1 VLKHLKKPL
10 TSASPHQQLLALTVL
25 EACTK
30 NCGPGFHQKLAFSD
44 VWAVVQM
51 MATKTGTEREVQN
64 KSLELIEDWAH
75 GLSFPSFRDCY
86 DGLKAKGVVF
96 PPHDVATPND
106 FAMADPEPLSAAG
119 DALAQHVPEGVS
131 EEDRLAIEAAMAEF
145 ASEGQGQPAAAGGQ
159 DTGNY
164 VPPSFVEQGQEP
176 PPPPPAAPA
185 PARQPAPY
193 TGPSLSVDQPT
204 ERLLEDIKAAKQL
217 VSLLDEMLKA
227 VPESNPAEVL
237 QEHVREVADQV
248 AAMQPRL
255 QRVAEAAG
263 DSEVLVATLELSEEL
278 HAVQMRHDGLMAAA
292 AGGGPQQRQPQREQP
307 APAAGAAAPGAAPAI
322 PPPPPQGKPREEGP
336 LINLMDDEPSQ
347 GVSSGSGEASDP
359 FLPVSTQ
366 PEAQEAETADELA
379 ASFDRM
385 MGDGADSGA
394 EKEAAPQDAAEF
406 DALTESIAPARSGP
420 SNYPGLGGPA
430 GPEAAAPDGAAG
442 KGKSAMS
449 AAEP

>member
-1 VLKHLKKPL
+1 MQWAQNLTQRLRGYVPGGTDSSGQGSGATESDNPVTGSSSISIGSLVQQATSCLLIGPDWGLNLELIDVVNRGAESGRNPRHEQVLKHLKKPL

-193 TGPSLSVDQPT
+193 IWRTSRLQSSLS
-204 ERLLEDIKAAKQL
+204 R
-217 VSLLDEMLKA
+217 SW
-227 VPESNPAEVL
+227 
-237 QEHVREVADQV
+237 
-248 AAMQPRL
+248 
-255 QRVAEAAG
+255 
-263 DSEVLVATLELSEEL
+263 
-278 HAVQMRHDGLMAAA
+278 MRC
-292 AGGGPQQRQPQREQP
+292 
-307 APAAGAAAPGAAPAI
+307 
-322 PPPPPQGKPREEGP
+322 
-336 LINLMDDEPSQ
+336 
-347 GVSSGSGEASDP
+347 
-359 FLPVSTQ
+359 
-366 PEAQEAETADELA
+366 
-379 ASFDRM
+379 
-385 MGDGADSGA
+385 
-394 EKEAAPQDAAEF
+394 
-406 DALTESIAPARSGP
+406 
-420 SNYPGLGGPA
+420 
-430 GPEAAAPDGAAG
+430 
-442 KGKSAMS
+442 
-449 AAEP
+449 